1 MENQPTIIAMF
12 LEDTTE
18 KTTLM
23 LEYVEYLRNLG
34 ADKIPHQDS
43 DLLSHSVR
51 VSGMLWHFN
60 RPKEEVVAALFHSIY
75 GTEFQMYQINVTRQE
90 IQNLIGERS
99 EYIANL
105 FCTLNDRVNTI
116 LYGRGLKEPDKTTL
130 RWLEYC
136 NIKDQDPNA
145 TILKEFELVLHI

>member
-1 MENQPTIIAMF
+1 MDDYIN
-12 LEDTTE
+12 
-18 KTTLM
+18 
-23 LEYVEYLRNLG
+23 YLTGLG
-34 ADKIPHQDS
+34 ADSIPHRES
-43 DLLSHSVR
+43 DLLSHSIR
-51 VSGMLWHFN
+51 VAGMLYNYN
-60 RPKEEVVAALFHSIY
+60 RPVDEQVAGLFHSIY

-136 NIKDQDPNA
+136 NIKDQDPQA
-145 TILKEFELVLHI
+145 AILKEFEIVLHI

>member
-1 MENQPTIIAMF
+1 MMDDYIN
-12 LEDTTE
+12 
-18 KTTLM
+18 
-23 LEYVEYLRNLG
+23 YLVSVG
-34 ADKIPHQDS
+34 DDKIPHYHEGDS
-43 DLLSHSVR
+43 LMAHCIR
-51 VSGMLWHFN
+51 VSGMLYSYG
-60 RPKEEVVAALFHSIY
+60 RPMYEVRAGLFHSVY
-75 GTEFQMYQINVTRQE
+75 GTEFQMYQITVTRQE
-90 IQNLIGERS
+90 IQNLIGEKS

-105 FCTLNDRVNTI
+105 FCTLEDRVNTI